1 MGLLVGV
8 VVIILVAVLIR
19 YGKPTPTPLP
29 GGEFWRMYSFWGIMG
44 GMDGMYKPRLS
55 VPARAY
61 IIEGGLCHPYGT
73 KIRFS

>member
-1 MGLLVGV
+1 VGLLVGV

-44 GMDGMYKPRLS
+44 GMDKLRLS